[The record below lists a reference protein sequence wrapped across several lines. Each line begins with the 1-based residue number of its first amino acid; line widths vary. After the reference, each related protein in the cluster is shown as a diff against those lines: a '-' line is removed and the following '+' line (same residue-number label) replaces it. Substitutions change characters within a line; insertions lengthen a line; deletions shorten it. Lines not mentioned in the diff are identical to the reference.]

1 MKIAYLA
8 DQKICNKDNLF
19 SAVIADQNGQP
30 DMDKS
35 PIVPTTL
42 FHLKEE
48 FESILDRIQ
57 ESIDLKYPS

>member
-8 DQKICNKDNLF
+8 DQKICNKDKLF
-19 SAVIADQNGQP
+19 SASIAGPNVQP
-30 DMDKS
+30 DFDKS

-48 FESILDRIQ
+48 FESILDRI
-57 ESIDLKYPS
+57 EEKLDLK